1 MKLSYIITAASL
13 LSISTTTAYSAP
25 IVMECSIGKKFS
37 SGGVVMVFSVDLE
50 NRFIAYGTGS
60 TMSVPIV
67 EVFNRFI
74 VAHDVEWRSGR
85 PMTTTIVLDI
95 ENMKMRETSI
105 GTGGNGDYASAFER
119 ECR

>member
-13 LSISTTTAYSAP
+13 LSLSSTTAYSAP

-60 TMSVPIV
+60 TLSVPIV

-85 PMTTTIVLDI
+85 PRYKTIVLDI

-105 GTGGNGDYASAFER
+105 GTNVNGDYALAFER